1 MLQIRII
8 KSQRVHLR
16 DLVIGMPDA
25 LVRRSVVVL
34 GVDLLI
40 LLLQQI
46 ADLDLFFPFLSFAL
60 QWLYLAQLELN
71 VLFVIWFADLH
82 PLARWQQVVVIVD
95 LVERHGILGEHQH
108 LAVASVCYRGVVV
121 VV

>member
-1 MLQIRII
+1 
-8 KSQRVHLR
+8 
-16 DLVIGMPDA
+16 MPDA